1 MYGKV
6 FPSGEKETCM
16 VLINVT
22 SPLLRNEIRETLV
35 ACEEPKYRYVRNIGK
50 IEMQFEADTDD
61 SSKALRTAKERIR
74 SLKFGKIIM
83 FRVLIDGQFYENG
96 KIYKPGDKEYKATRP
111 AD

>member
-1 MYGKV
+1 
-6 FPSGEKETCM
+6 M

-96 KIYKPGDKEYKATRP
+96 KIYKPGDKAYKATRP